1 MAEWKL
7 SQGRRPQSAH
17 LRPVPLGATGGTH
30 RPTNLPVYGG
40 GKVRTLKGTRRGI
53 QPSGLAVALPIIL
66 LGTLR
71 RLQGC
76 TMQAT

>member
-1 MAEWKL
+1 MAEWKP

-40 GKVRTLKGTRRGI
+40 EG
-53 QPSGLAVALPIIL
+53 SGPLRVPDAGYNHPAL
-66 LGTLR
+66 R
-71 RLQGC
+71 
-76 TMQAT
+76 